1 DPSKPSKRSF
11 IEDLLFNKVTLA
23 DAGF

>member
-1 DPSKPSKRSF
+1 PSKRSF

-23 DAGF
+23 DA

>member
-1 DPSKPSKRSF
+1 PSKPSKRSF